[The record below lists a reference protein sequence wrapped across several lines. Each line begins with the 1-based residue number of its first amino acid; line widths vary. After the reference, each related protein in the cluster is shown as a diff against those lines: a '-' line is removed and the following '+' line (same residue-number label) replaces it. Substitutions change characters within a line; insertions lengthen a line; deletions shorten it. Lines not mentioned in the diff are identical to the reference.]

1 MIACIESEAN
11 VYMCIWSRRFSFMSD
26 RVYLDQLHVYVFDLL
41 PLIRTDIDRQ
51 NQFVISVDD
60 LQLKMY
66 RCYH

>member
-1 MIACIESEAN
+1 
-11 VYMCIWSRRFSFMSD
+11 MSD
-26 RVYLDQLHVYVFDLL
+26 TVYLDQLHVYVFDLL